1 MNKRQKQVQQSLL
14 NSEIDVLNALE
25 ESYQKALND
34 INGVIAKLLARKD
47 TENLQ
52 AIIYQLK
59 YQRLLKSE
67 IEGFLNALHT
77 QNYQLI
83 DDYLKDSYI
92 TAHIGTLFDLQ
103 GQGVPL
109 ILPLNQEQMISAIT
123 LNSKLSEPLYN
134 SLGYDVEHLKINVVS
149 EISRGIAQRL
159 SYAEMAR
166 NLSAKTKLP
175 MKRTLNIARTEGHRI
190 QQEATYNLQIR
201 AKEKKYAPH
210 FEFNKLDSYAFYT
223 PNDTGTGARFK
234 GVCLLDLAI
243 LDGTKLPAI
252 AHDSIMFTNIEDQTA
267 IDIVKIYSTKTT
279 KQIFVCIEKP
289 SRYNEKNDDGSIVN
303 IAIANKCIQ
312 LGENG
317 KALFG
322 RQRDK
327 VEENPE

>member
-14 NSEIDVLNALE
+14 NSEIDVIKQLE
-25 ESYQKALND
+25 RSYQKALND

-77 QNYQLI
+77 KNYQLI

-109 ILPLNQEQMISAIT
+109 ILPLDQEQMISAIT

-166 NLSAKTKLP
+166 NLSAKTRLSKN
-175 MKRTLNIARTEGHRI
+175 RTLNIARTEGHRI
-190 QQEATYNLQIR
+190 QQEATYNLQAR
-201 AKEKKYAPH
+201 AIKKGAKI
-210 FEFNKLDSYAFYT
+210 FKQWDSTLDRKT
-223 PNDTGTGARFK
+223 RPTHRE
-234 GVCLLDLAI
+234 
-243 LDGTKLPAI
+243 LDG
-252 AHDSIMFTNIEDQTA
+252 
-267 IDIVKIYSTKTT
+267 
-279 KQIFVCIEKP
+279 QIIGV
-289 SRYNEKNDDGSIVN
+289 NDYFHSSG
-303 IAIANKCIQ
+303 
-312 LGENG
+312 GG
-317 KALFG
+317 KALYPGGFG
-322 RQRDK
+322 DPKEDCNCRCCLVQVAEWELSDDAFTK
-327 VEENPE
+327 MNGETGELQHFKNIDDYNKFKQKFWEVTK

>member
-14 NSEIDVLNALE
+14 NSEIDVIKQLE
-25 ESYQKALND
+25 RSYQKALND

-83 DDYLKDSYI
+83 DDYLKNSYI

-134 SLGYDVEHLKINVVS
+134 ALGYDVEHLKINVVS

-159 SYAEMAR
+159 TYAEMVR

-175 MKRTLNIARTEGHRI
+175 MKRTFNIARTEGHRI
-190 QQEATYNLQIR
+190 QQEATYNLQMR
-201 AKEKKYAPH
+201 AKEKGAKI
-210 FEFNKLDSYAFYT
+210 FKQWDSTLDRKT
-223 PNDTGTGARFK
+223 RLTHRE
-234 GVCLLDLAI
+234 
-243 LDGTKLPAI
+243 LDGQMI
-252 AHDSIMFTNIEDQTA
+252 G
-267 IDIVKIYSTKTT
+267 V
-279 KQIFVCIEKP
+279 
-289 SRYNEKNDDGSIVN
+289 NDYFHSSG
-303 IAIANKCIQ
+303 
-312 LGENG
+312 GG
-317 KALFG
+317 KALYPGGFG
-322 RQRDK
+322 DPKEDCNCRCCLVQVAEWELSDDAFTK
-327 VEENPE
+327 MNGETGELQHFESIDDYNKFKKKFWEVTK

>member
-25 ESYQKALND
+25 RSYQEALND

-159 SYAEMAR
+159 TYAEMAR

-175 MKRTLNIARTEGHRI
+175 MKRTFNIARTEGHRI

-201 AKEKKYAPH
+201 AVQKGAKIFKQWDST
-210 FEFNKLDSYAFYT
+210 LDRKT
-223 PNDTGTGARFK
+223 RPTHRE
-234 GVCLLDLAI
+234 
-243 LDGTKLPAI
+243 LDGQMI
-252 AHDSIMFTNIEDQTA
+252 G
-267 IDIVKIYSTKTT
+267 V
-279 KQIFVCIEKP
+279 
-289 SRYNEKNDDGSIVN
+289 NDYFHSSG
-303 IAIANKCIQ
+303 
-312 LGENG
+312 GG
-317 KALFG
+317 KALYPGGFG
-322 RQRDK
+322 DPKEDCNCRCCLVQVAEWELSDDAFTK
-327 VEENPE
+327 MNGVTNELQHFESIDDYNKFKKKFWEVTK

>member
-1 MNKRQKQVQQSLL
+1 M
-14 NSEIDVLNALE
+14 LNALE

-123 LNSKLSEPLYN
+123 LNSKLSAPLYN
-134 SLGYDVEHLKINVVS
+134 SLGYNVQHLKINVVS

-159 SYAEMAR
+159 TYAEMAR
-166 NLSAKTKLP
+166 NLSATTKVDFNKTF
-175 MKRTLNIARTEGHRI
+175 RIARTEGHRI

-201 AKEKKYAPH
+201 AVQKGAKIFKQWDST
-210 FEFNKLDSYAFYT
+210 LDMKT
-223 PNDTGTGARFK
+223 RPTHRE
-234 GVCLLDLAI
+234 
-243 LDGTKLPAI
+243 LDGQMI
-252 AHDSIMFTNIEDQTA
+252 G
-267 IDIVKIYSTKTT
+267 V
-279 KQIFVCIEKP
+279 
-289 SRYNEKNDDGSIVN
+289 NDYFHSSG
-303 IAIANKCIQ
+303 
-312 LGENG
+312 GG
-317 KALFG
+317 KALYPGGFSDPKEDCNCRCCLVQVAEWELSDDAFTKMNG
-322 RQRDK
+322 ETGELQHFKNIDDYNK
-327 VEENPE
+327 FKQKFWEVTK

>member
-14 NSEIDVLNALE
+14 NSEIDVLNTLE
-25 ESYQKALND
+25 KSYQKALND

-59 YQRLLKSE
+59 YQKLLKSE

-109 ILPLNQEQMISAIT
+109 ILPLNQEQMISAIA
-123 LNSKLSEPLYN
+123 LNSKLSAPLYN
-134 SLGYDVEHLKINVVS
+134 TLGYNIDYLKISVMA
-149 EISRGIAQRL
+149 ELSRGIAQRL

-166 NLSAKTKLP
+166 NLSATTKVDFNKTF
-175 MKRTLNIARTEGHRI
+175 RIARTEGHRI

-201 AKEKKYAPH
+201 AVQKGAKIFKQWDST
-210 FEFNKLDSYAFYT
+210 LDMKT
-223 PNDTGTGARFK
+223 RPTHRE
-234 GVCLLDLAI
+234 
-243 LDGTKLPAI
+243 LDG
-252 AHDSIMFTNIEDQTA
+252 
-267 IDIVKIYSTKTT
+267 
-279 KQIFVCIEKP
+279 QIIGV
-289 SRYNEKNDDGSIVN
+289 NDYFHSSG
-303 IAIANKCIQ
+303 
-312 LGENG
+312 GG
-317 KALFG
+317 KALYPGGFG
-322 RQRDK
+322 DPKEDCNCRCCLVQVAEWELSDDAFTK
-327 VEENPE
+327 MNGVTNELQHFESIDDYNQFKKKFWEVTK

>member
-59 YQRLLKSE
+59 YQRFLKSE

-109 ILPLNQEQMISAIT
+109 IFPLNQEQMISAIT
-123 LNSKLSEPLYN
+123 LNSKLSAPLYN
-134 SLGYDVEHLKINVVS
+134 TLGYNIDYLKINVAS

-159 SYAEMAR
+159 TYAEIAR
-166 NLSAKTKLP
+166 NLSATTKVDFNKTF
-175 MKRTLNIARTEGHRI
+175 RIARTEGHRI
-190 QQEATYNLQIR
+190 QQEATYNLQAR
-201 AKEKKYAPH
+201 AKEKGAKI
-210 FEFNKLDSYAFYT
+210 FKQWDSTLDMKT
-223 PNDTGTGARFK
+223 RPTHRE
-234 GVCLLDLAI
+234 
-243 LDGTKLPAI
+243 LDG
-252 AHDSIMFTNIEDQTA
+252 
-267 IDIVKIYSTKTT
+267 
-279 KQIFVCIEKP
+279 QIIGV
-289 SRYNEKNDDGSIVN
+289 NDYFHSSG
-303 IAIANKCIQ
+303 
-312 LGENG
+312 GG
-317 KALFG
+317 KALYPGGFG
-322 RQRDK
+322 DPKEDCNCRCCLVQVAEWELSDDAFTK
-327 VEENPE
+327 MNGVTNELQHFESIDDYNKFKKKFWEVTK

>member
-67 IEGFLNALHT
+67 IEGVLNALHT
-77 QNYQLI
+77 KNYQLI

-159 SYAEMAR
+159 TYAEMAR

-175 MKRTLNIARTEGHRI
+175 MKRTFNIARTEGHRI
-190 QQEATYNLQIR
+190 QQEATYNLQAR
-201 AKEKKYAPH
+201 AIKKGAKI
-210 FEFNKLDSYAFYT
+210 FKQWDSTLDRKT
-223 PNDTGTGARFK
+223 RPTHRE
-234 GVCLLDLAI
+234 
-243 LDGTKLPAI
+243 LDG
-252 AHDSIMFTNIEDQTA
+252 
-267 IDIVKIYSTKTT
+267 
-279 KQIFVCIEKP
+279 QIIGV
-289 SRYNEKNDDGSIVN
+289 NDYFHSSG
-303 IAIANKCIQ
+303 
-312 LGENG
+312 GG
-317 KALFG
+317 KALYPGGFG
-322 RQRDK
+322 DPKEDCNCRCCLVQVAEWELSDDAFTK
-327 VEENPE
+327 MNGETGELQHFKNIDDYNKFKQKFWEVTK